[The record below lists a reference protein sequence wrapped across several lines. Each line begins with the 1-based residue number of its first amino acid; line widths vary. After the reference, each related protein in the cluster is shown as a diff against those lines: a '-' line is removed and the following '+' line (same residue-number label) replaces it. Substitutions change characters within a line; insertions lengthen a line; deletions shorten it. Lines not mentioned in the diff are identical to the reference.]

1 MKIITIKSTILL
13 AGLLMLGACEKDFL
27 DVNKNPNQPEQVE
40 AKQIL
45 PTSIAHTAYVM
56 GNEYQIIGGFWA
68 QYWTQGPTGS
78 QYSIYDQYLISN
90 TTFDRPW
97 SDLYSAPLMD
107 LKDIIRKTENGNS
120 KYAGVAKILQAYI
133 YQVLTDL
140 HGDIPFTEALKA
152 EDGIFAPKYD
162 SQQTVYDGLI
172 PLVDEGINLI
182 NSYTGDDIY
191 PQEDDFIYHGDMDL
205 WLKFANTLKLKIYM
219 RQSEIRPGLA
229 QTGITALAGNGI
241 GFLEDGEDAEMQ
253 FIDQLFGQN
262 PLYMQIA
269 SLGSFNILASNSGL
283 NYLINNNDPR
293 VDAFYRRATSGD
305 SAGTHN
311 GINQGQGKEPNFGGP
326 DVVSGWFSKPS
337 FVVAGPES
345 PVVFMS
351 AAESYFLQAEAVA
364 RGWMTGDAKALYESG
379 ITSSFTRWEFDA
391 TEASAYYA
399 QPAIDYPVAGTIPDQ
414 VKAIVTQKWVSMNG
428 TECAE
433 AWTEWRRTGYP
444 DFLIVSLTSQIGNFF
459 PGVLLY
465 PNSEQTLNP
474 NTPPQHNVKD
484 KVWWD
489 VN

>member
-1 MKIITIKSTILL
+1 MKIIYIKSLIFFT
-13 AGLLMLGACEKDFL
+13 GLLFLSSCEKDFL
-27 DVNKNPNQPEQVE
+27 DVNKNPNEPEQVE
-40 AKQIL
+40 AKHLL
-45 PTSIAHTAYVM
+45 PTAIAHTAYVM

-107 LKDIIRKTENGNS
+107 LKDIIRKTQSSNT
-120 KYAGVAKILQAYI
+120 KYAGIANILQAYVF
-133 YQVLTDL
+133 QVLTDL
-140 HGDIPFTEALKA
+140 HGDIPFDQALKA
-152 EDGIFAPKYD
+152 EDGIYSPAYD
-162 SQQTVYDGLI
+162 SQQKVYDGLI
-172 PLVDEGINLI
+172 TQIDNGMAMISN
-182 NSYTGDDIY
+182 YTGDDVY
-191 PQEDDFIYHGDMDL
+191 PQEDDFIFGGDIDL

-219 RQSEIRPGLA
+219 RQSEIRPGVA
-229 QTGITALAGNGI
+229 QAGITDISSNGI

-262 PLYMQIA
+262 PLYTQIA
-269 SLGSFNILASNSGL
+269 ALGSFNILASNSGL
-283 NYLINNNDPR
+283 NFLLNNNDPR

-305 SAGTHN
+305 SAGVHN

-326 DVVSGWFSKPS
+326 NVVSGWYSKPS
-337 FVVAGPES
+337 FVVTGPES

-351 AAESYFLQAEAVA
+351 AAESYFLRAEAVA
-364 RGWMTGDAKALYESG
+364 RGWMTGDAQTLYESG
-379 ITSSFTRWEFDA
+379 ITSSFTRWEFDP
-391 TEASAYYA
+391 TEASNYYTQA
-399 QPAIDYPVAGTIPDQ
+399 AIAYPVGGTLQDQ
-414 VKAIVTQKWVSMNG
+414 VKSIITQKWTAMNG

-444 DFLIVSLTSQIGNFF
+444 DFLIVSMTSQIGNFF

-474 NTPPQHNVKD
+474 NTPAQHNVKD

>member
-1 MKIITIKSTILL
+1 MKILKIKSTILL
-13 AGLLMLGACEKDFL
+13 AALVFLSSCEKDFL

-40 AKQIL
+40 AKHL
-45 PTSIAHTAYVM
+45 LSTSIGHTAYVM
-56 GNEYQIIGGFWA
+56 GNEYQIIGGYWA

-107 LKDIIRKTENGNS
+107 LKDVIRKTESVNT
-120 KYAGVAKILQAYI
+120 KYAGIAYILQAYI

-140 HGDIPFTEALKA
+140 HGDIPFTEALQA
-152 EDGIFAPKYD
+152 EDGIFTPKYD

-172 PLVDEGINLI
+172 PMIDKGMNLI
-182 NSYTGDDIY
+182 SSYTGDDVY
-191 PQEDDFIYHGDMDL
+191 PQEDDFLYHGDVDL
-205 WLKFANTLKLKIYM
+205 WMKFANTLKLKIFM
-219 RQSEIRPGLA
+219 RQSEVRPSLA
-229 QTGITALAGNGI
+229 QTSIVSLSTNGI

-253 FIDQLFGQN
+253 FIDELFGQN
-262 PLYMQIA
+262 PLYTQIA
-269 SLGSFNILASNSGL
+269 ALGSFNILASNSGL

-305 SAGTHN
+305 SAGLHY
-311 GINQGQGKEPNFGGP
+311 GINQGQGKEPNFGGS

-337 FVVAGPES
+337 FVIAGPES

-364 RGWMTGDAKALYESG
+364 RGWLAGDAKALYESG
-379 ITSSFTRWEFDA
+379 ITSSFTRWEFDP
-391 TEASAYYA
+391 TDASDYYS

-433 AWTEWRRTGYP
+433 AWSEWRRTGYP
-444 DFLIVSLTSQIGNFF
+444 DFLIVSMTSQIGNFF

-474 NTPPQHNVKD
+474 NTPPQHNVRD